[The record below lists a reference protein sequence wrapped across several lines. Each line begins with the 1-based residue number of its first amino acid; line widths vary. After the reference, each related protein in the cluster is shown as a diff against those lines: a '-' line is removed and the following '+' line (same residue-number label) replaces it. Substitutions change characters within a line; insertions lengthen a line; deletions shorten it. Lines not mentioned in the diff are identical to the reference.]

1 LAAGNII
8 SVVAVFIALELGSA
22 TTFFHVLDTS
32 IALNLVRAVQAF
44 AFFAVSVIFG
54 ATTVT
59 AIPITASIVVVIV
72 AVTIAFPLWCA
83 TTFLDRFDASVALRY
98 EGTVPTLAFFA
109 KVVVVLRSA
118 AITLVPV
125 ATRVVVVIVTVFVPD
140 VIFSTTTTFNVIG
153 AFVSLGYECAVLA
166 FAFFTE
172 VIIVF
177 PAAVATIPI
186 ATGVVVVIITVL
198 VTLPLDISALVL
210 DFLNTFVAF
219 VFELAV
225 QTFATLLFV
234 TIIVVVFYP
243 TAIA

>member
-1 LAAGNII
+1 
-8 SVVAVFIALELGSA
+8 
-22 TTFFHVLDTS
+22 
-32 IALNLVRAVQAF
+32 
-44 AFFAVSVIFG
+44 
-54 ATTVT
+54 
-59 AIPITASIVVVIV
+59 
-72 AVTIAFPLWCA
+72 
-83 TTFLDRFDASVALRY
+83 
-98 EGTVPTLAFFA
+98 
-109 KVVVVLRSA
+109 
-118 AITLVPV
+118 
-125 ATRVVVVIVTVFVPD
+125 VFVPD

-153 AFVSLGYECAVLA
+153 ACVSLGYECAVLA

-186 ATGVVVVIITVL
+186 TTGVVVVIITVL

-225 QTFATLLFV
+225 PTFATLLFV